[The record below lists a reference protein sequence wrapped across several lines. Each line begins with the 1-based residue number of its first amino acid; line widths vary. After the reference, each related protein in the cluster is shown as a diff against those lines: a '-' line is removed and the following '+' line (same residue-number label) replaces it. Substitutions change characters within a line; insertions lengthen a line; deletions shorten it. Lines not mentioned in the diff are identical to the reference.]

1 VRPILFSKLSQL
13 WRRMLFYMR
22 RDRFDREL
30 EEEMRFH
37 LEMRAQENAE
47 AGMEPEEAS
56 YAAQRQF
63 GNQTLLQEVSRDM
76 WNFRSLETL
85 AQDLRYGARI
95 MVKNPGFT
103 AVAVLTL
110 ALGIGA
116 NTAVFSVINTMLLR
130 PLPFPESERLALVWD
145 DRPLVNYPQMPLSL
159 PNFLD
164 VREQC
169 HSCAEMS
176 AWSWHGSFN
185 LSGGAEPEKVQYAV
199 VSANL
204 FSVLG
209 VQPMLGR
216 NFRPEEDKPGDARA
230 IIISHSLW
238 QKRFSANPNFIG
250 QTVTLDGRT
259 FEVCGVL
266 PASFRFVSFPKE
278 TEVWLPFGLDPLGN
292 QRIYNRNG
300 KSLGVIARLKP
311 GIDLARA
318 QTEMAEISRR
328 LEQQHPQ
335 INRGIKLRM
344 VALREQTVKN
354 LRLAL
359 LVLLGAA
366 AFVLLIA
373 CANVANLQ
381 LARASARGSEMV
393 IRAALGAGR
402 WRLVRQLLIEN
413 AMLAVI
419 GGAAGV
425 LLALWCVGMLKRMP
439 FNEPT
444 FFMPYAT
451 SPQQI
456 SVDGRV
462 LAGAFLLSLL
472 TSLICGLVPALQASK
487 PDVHASLKEG
497 GGRSSGARTTQR
509 ARGLLIVAEVALAL
523 SLLIGAGLMVNSF
536 MRLQQVD
543 PGFNPENVLTF
554 EVRLPPSKYAEP
566 YQVTDFYTRLLE
578 RIALLPGVTAA
589 GAVEFLPFSGGD
601 NAMGIFIEGQP
612 APPPGERSLAHFRST
627 TTDYFR
633 ALGLQLRRG
642 RSFTERD
649 DLNVQRVTVINET
662 MARQY
667 WPGENPIGKSVA
679 IEFETMRF
687 RPDGSLL
694 WDPSYGMREI
704 VGVVA
709 DVKHSRLDAE
719 AVPEMYIPMRQLR
732 QPRAREMTIALR
744 ATSDPLALSGAVRR
758 EVAAIDPNQPISN
771 LTTMS
776 QLLAAS
782 VARTRFNFLAFSIFA
797 AIALALAAIG
807 VYGVI
812 AYSVSQ
818 RYHEIGIR
826 MALGAQAAD
835 VLRLIIRQGMKLV
848 LAGVGIG
855 LAGAIALTR
864 LMKTLLFGV
873 SATDPLT
880 FTVITLLLAFVALLA
895 CWIPAR
901 RAAKVDPI
909 TALRFE

>member
-1 VRPILFSKLSQL
+1 MDKLSQL
-13 WRRMLFYMR
+13 WRRLLFYAR
-22 RDRFDREL
+22 RNRFDREL

-37 LEMRAQENAE
+37 LEMKAEENIA
-47 AGMEPEEAS
+47 AGISSEEAR
-56 YAAQRQF
+56 YAARRQF
-63 GNQTLLQEVSRDM
+63 GNQTLLREVSREM
-76 WNFRSLETL
+76 WGFRFLETL
-85 AQDLRYGARI
+85 AQDLRYGLR
-95 MVKNPGFT
+95 MMTKTPGFT
-103 AVAVLTL
+103 VVALLTL

-130 PLPFPESERLALVWD
+130 PLPFPASERLALVWD
-145 DRPLVNYPQMPLSL
+145 DRPLGNWPQLPLSL

-164 VREQC
+164 MREQC
-169 HSCAEMS
+169 QSFAEMS
-176 AWSWHGSFN
+176 AWSLYGSFN

-209 VQPMLGR
+209 VQPTLGR
-216 NFRPEEDKPGDARA
+216 NFRPEEDKPSNSRA

-238 QKRFSANPNFIG
+238 QRRFSANPNFIG

-266 PASFRFVSFPKE
+266 PEGFRFVSFPKD

-292 QRIYNRNG
+292 ERIYNRNG
-300 KSLGVIARLKP
+300 RSLGVIARLKP
-311 GIDLARA
+311 GVDLARA
-318 QTEMAEISRR
+318 QGEMTEISRR
-328 LEQQHPQ
+328 LEQQYPHS
-335 INRGIKLRM
+335 NRGLTLRF
-344 VALREQTVKN
+344 VPLGEQAVKN

-381 LARASARGSEMV
+381 LARGVSRQKEMA
-393 IRAALGAGR
+393 IRASLGSGR
-402 WRLVRQLLIEN
+402 LRLVRQLLIESALL
-413 AMLAVI
+413 AMA
-419 GGAAGV
+419 GGVGGV
-425 LLALWCVGMLKRMP
+425 LLAFFCSGLLKRLP

-444 FFMPYAT
+444 LFMPYT
-451 SPQQI
+451 VQPQQI

-462 LAGAFLLSLL
+462 LVGAFLLSLL
-472 TSLICGLVPALQASK
+472 TSVICGLFPALQASK
-487 PDVHASLKEG
+487 PDVHASLKES
-497 GGRSSGARTTQR
+497 GGRSSGGLTTQR
-509 ARGLLIVAEVALAL
+509 ARSLLIVAEVALAL
-523 SLLIGAGLMVNSF
+523 LLLAGAGLMIKSF

-554 EVRLPPSKYAEP
+554 EIPLPSSKYADP
-566 YQVTDFYTRLLE
+566 YQIADFYTRLLG
-578 RIALLPGVTAA
+578 RIAALPGVTAA
-589 GAVEFLPFSGGD
+589 GAVEFLPFSGAD

-633 ALGLQLRRG
+633 ALGLKLRRG

-649 DLNVQRVTVINET
+649 DLNGQRVTIINET

-667 WPGENPIGKSVA
+667 WPGENPIGKRVA

-694 WDPSYGMREI
+694 WDPPYGMREI

-719 AVPEMYIPMRQLR
+719 TVPEMYIPMLQLR
-732 QPRAREMTIALR
+732 SARARDMTIALR

-758 EVAAIDPNQPISN
+758 EVDAIDPDQPISN

-797 AIALALAAIG
+797 AIALTLAAVG

-818 RYHEIGIR
+818 RTHEIGIR
-826 MALGAQAAD
+826 LALGAQAAD
-835 VLRLIIRQGMKLV
+835 VLRLIIRQGMGLV

-855 LAGAIALTR
+855 LVGALALTR
-864 LMKTLLFGV
+864 FMKTLLFGV

-880 FTVITLLLAFVALLA
+880 FTVIALLLMFVALMA
-895 CWIPAR
+895 SWIPAR
-901 RAAKVDPI
+901 RATKVDPM
-909 TALRFE
+909 TALRSE